1 MQSVSKCNAN
11 QKPGTFSFYIKA
23 QLATAINNGDKPST
37 VSSEAIHRPPSQNAK
52 VDVPVMTKFS
62 TVIAPKQQIE
72 VLLVEDNLVNQ
83 RVLSKQLQRA
93 GCIVHIANHGL
104 EALDFIRTTRY
115 WRANGG
121 SGPDITVIYMDWEM
135 PVCDGLTATRKI
147 RELEAE
153 GLITRHLRIV
163 GITAN
168 ARAEQ
173 KETAFTAGMVK

>member
-1 MQSVSKCNAN
+1 MLIED
-11 QKPGTFSFYIKA
+11 PGTFSFYVKA
-23 QLATAINNGDKPST
+23 HLANTNNNEENPTPGLSEAVYSSPAPPSPST
-37 VSSEAIHRPPSQNAK
+37 K
-52 VDVPVMTKFS
+52 VDLPVMPKTS
-62 TVIAPKQQIE
+62 AVITTKQQIE

-83 RVLSKQLQRA
+83 KVLSKQLQRA

-115 WRANGG
+115 WRANRG
-121 SGPDITVIYMDWEM
+121 SGPDIVVIYMDWEM

-153 GLITRHLRIV
+153 GLITRHLRII

-173 KETAFTAGMVK
+173 KETAFAAGMVK